1 MIARRRPGI
10 EFRCDDPSL
19 TPYAG
24 LALVAET
31 VRVLDATAVL
41 DRFLGP
47 LKVRRREVSGGELLV
62 ALGESMLVGGDF
74 FSDLDTLRAGAAGAV
89 LRTIAETPAST
100 PALGLARRFS
110 PEQLAALPTAQAEL
124 VGRHVAALPRRRRRA
139 LLGKRPTIDVDPTD
153 VEVRGPRKNEL
164 AGPTL
169 GSGPGG
175 RLWSP
180 GRTRV
185 WCSLVNSWPGTRT
198 PAPQPRIG
206 SAGGGRAAHGHQ
218 APQGAL

>member
-1 MIARRRPGI
+1 VKMITRRRAGI

-47 LKVRRREVSGGELLV
+47 LKLRRRGVSGGELLV

-74 FSDLDTLRAGAAGAV
+74 FSDLDTLRADAAGTV
-89 LRTIAETPAST
+89 LRTVAATPAST
-100 PALGLARRFS
+100 TALGLARRFS
-110 PEQLAALPTAQAEL
+110 PEQLAVLPTAQAEL

-153 VEVRGPRKNEL
+153 VEVY
-164 AGPTL
+164 
-169 GSGPGG
+169 
-175 RLWSP
+175 
-180 GRTRV
+180 
-185 WCSLVNSWPGTRT
+185 GT
-198 PAPQPRIG
+198 QK
-206 SAGGGRAAHGHQ
+206 
-218 APQGAL
+218 